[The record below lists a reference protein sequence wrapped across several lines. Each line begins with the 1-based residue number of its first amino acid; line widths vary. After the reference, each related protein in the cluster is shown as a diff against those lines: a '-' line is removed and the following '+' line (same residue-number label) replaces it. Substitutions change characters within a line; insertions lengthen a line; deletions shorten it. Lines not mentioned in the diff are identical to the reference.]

1 MHFDG
6 DISEDMILKFREN
19 FGPDLVYISIDGL
32 NAKFMRKLLNFCH
45 NLKALLLRKGKLF
58 LDEDK
63 EFLPE
68 LESISCSIDAEEGE
82 DLKIIADKYG
92 NKLKKIPF
100 TIEKK
105 IINLCSERYPEFI
118 PLKNINEFM
127 LHLNGLAL
135 KCKNLSTGLEEL
147 AEKLVE

>member
-1 MHFDG
+1 LHLDG
-6 DISEDMILKFREN
+6 DISEDMILKFGEK

-82 DLKIIADKYG
+82 DLKIVADKYG
-92 NKLKKIPF
+92 NKLKKNLF
-100 TIEKK
+100 YCREK
-105 IINLCSERYPEFI
+105 N
-118 PLKNINEFM
+118 N
-127 LHLNGLAL
+127 
-135 KCKNLSTGLEEL
+135 
-147 AEKLVE
+147 